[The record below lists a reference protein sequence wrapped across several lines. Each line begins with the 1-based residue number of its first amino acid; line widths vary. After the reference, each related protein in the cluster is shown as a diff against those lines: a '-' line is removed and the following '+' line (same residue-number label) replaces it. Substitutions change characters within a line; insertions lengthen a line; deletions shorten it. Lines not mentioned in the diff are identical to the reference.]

1 MAKDYLKD
9 KVVKKK
15 SATMAGWLIVLFVI
29 IFAALLA
36 KFALSGSIKNFNG
49 LPDSD
54 LAYNVAKQYILPT
67 TLSGNVKFSDSDY
80 KFAKRSDSVYVIKS
94 FYTERHSDGESSRT
108 DFTIELK
115 YNGGAG
121 ARMTNWTLV
130 NLDQNNN

>member
-9 KVVKKK
+9 KAVKKK
-15 SATMAGWLIVLFVI
+15 SATKAGWLIVVFVL

-36 KFALSGSIKNFNG
+36 KFAMSGTIGNLVG

-54 LAYNVAKQYILPT
+54 VAYNVAKQYILPT
-67 TLSGNVKFSDSDY
+67 TLSRNVKFEDSDY

-94 FYTERHSDGESSRT
+94 AYSTKDNDGETIRT
-108 DFTIELK
+108 NFTIELK

-121 ARMTNWTLV
+121 ARKTNWTLV
-130 NLDQNNN
+130 NLDQDAN

>member
-1 MAKDYLKD
+1 MAKNYLND
-9 KVVKKK
+9 KVVKKN
-15 SATMAGWLIVLFVI
+15 SATKAGWLILVFVL

-36 KFALSGSIKNFNG
+36 KFALSGTVNNFSG

-67 TLSGNVKFSDSDY
+67 TLSRNVKFSDSDY
-80 KFAKRSDSVYVIKS
+80 KFAKKSDSVYVIKS
-94 FYTERHSDGESSRT
+94 FYTIKDNDGESLRT

-121 ARMTNWTLV
+121 ARKDNWSLI
-130 NLDQNNN
+130 NLNQDSR